1 MIEKEK
7 NRFSQILE
15 QLMNLAEIKNVALAK
30 ALQYDVSYISKWIS
44 GRMLPAEKTKRN
56 VLQRISCEIVRLSSS
71 VGIETLYETYQVTNK
86 KDLEQVIFDN
96 LEAEYDYVQ
105 DMQKLYGS
113 SVAPKTIFF
122 ADLSP
127 AQYISKMHHP
137 VLRRVSRLYIMAEM
151 DLLALTHEYRI
162 QVILGNIPR
171 GPYHFYP
178 DVHFSLMIDLSM
190 DKIDPVYDPIFLLNM
205 MKEEAGLDFHLY
217 KGKQAAGR
225 MLFTVKDDFMISGIL
240 TAPNRCMSVT
250 VSSEAENCNPLYDS
264 IRNLCTRET
273 LLYRNTTMAEMVTGN
288 GYIRSI
294 LALHQR
300 WMIGQMTEHFLPD
313 DLFEELLEQT
323 EIEAEEGLDKEML
336 RNLHRLTKKAMEE
349 TSIKIIFHGIAFSN
363 LTVESEIDFYDHKI
377 SLTLQQRTRY
387 LEHLLE
393 LCTKQDTLHFRLI
406 HESPV
411 SDFQYAV
418 TQSIFL
424 SDTFS
429 YVRLNTETGKNN
441 LAVLNHPDMKMI
453 FGRFFDIIWSDQN
466 GMSRSDQEEIASFIQ
481 HMIHRTEIISSID
494 LETIPDSCEN
504 ID

>member
-162 QVILGNIPR
+162 
-171 GPYHFYP
+171 H
-178 DVHFSLMIDLSM
+178 
-190 DKIDPVYDPIFLLNM
+190 
-205 MKEEAGLDFHLY
+205 
-217 KGKQAAGR
+217 
-225 MLFTVKDDFMISGIL
+225 
-240 TAPNRCMSVT
+240 
-250 VSSEAENCNPLYDS
+250 
-264 IRNLCTRET
+264 
-273 LLYRNTTMAEMVTGN
+273 
-288 GYIRSI
+288 
-294 LALHQR
+294 
-300 WMIGQMTEHFLPD
+300 
-313 DLFEELLEQT
+313 
-323 EIEAEEGLDKEML
+323 
-336 RNLHRLTKKAMEE
+336 
-349 TSIKIIFHGIAFSN
+349 
-363 LTVESEIDFYDHKI
+363 
-377 SLTLQQRTRY
+377 
-387 LEHLLE
+387 
-393 LCTKQDTLHFRLI
+393 
-406 HESPV
+406 
-411 SDFQYAV
+411 
-418 TQSIFL
+418 
-424 SDTFS
+424 
-429 YVRLNTETGKNN
+429 
-441 LAVLNHPDMKMI
+441 
-453 FGRFFDIIWSDQN
+453 
-466 GMSRSDQEEIASFIQ
+466 
-481 HMIHRTEIISSID
+481 
-494 LETIPDSCEN
+494 
-504 ID
+504 